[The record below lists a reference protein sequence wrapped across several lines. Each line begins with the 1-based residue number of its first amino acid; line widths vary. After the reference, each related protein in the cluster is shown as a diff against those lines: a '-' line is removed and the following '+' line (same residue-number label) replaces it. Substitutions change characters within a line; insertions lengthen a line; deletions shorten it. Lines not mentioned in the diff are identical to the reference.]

1 MVPLHCRW
9 DEALAAYEGKLCVTQ
24 PSSQEYLTALLGKMR
39 CLASLAEWE
48 KLSTLCRWV
57 VVRVWGGGGRR
68 GGGAVGTGL
77 KRVRMAGAC
86 ATRMSREW
94 VWTERG

>member
-1 MVPLHCRW
+1 LLATPRKKTNILFFVSVHPCCCCSPTPPPLPPPPPSRSPIHRW

-48 KLSTLCRWV
+48 KLSSLCR
-57 VVRVWGGGGRR
+57 
-68 GGGAVGTGL
+68 
-77 KRVRMAGAC
+77 
-86 ATRMSREW
+86 
-94 VWTERG
+94 